1 MQSRPLV
8 PPYHGSGSSSFLKRR
23 ESHKG
28 KSVVLSR
35 THCQLPEV
43 DQCGL
48 WASACTNL
56 SLWAGLKLKLL
67 QNPQQSHFYLQQ
79 THFHANA
86 ATRSCP
92 KGQVCKGMSF
102 LLGLLCKPRRCRDGN
117 QFKKFFC
124 SWFHVFHLHLKRWL
138 FQLVLM
144 DRSRGLLT
152 DYALMGLTAL
162 SKQIIDLWLSAFV
175 SWWFQERTDR
185 H

>member
-117 QFKKFFC
+117 QFKKFFLLLIPC
-124 SWFHVFHLHLKRWL
+124 FSFTSQKV
-138 FQLVLM
+138 VI
-144 DRSRGLLT
+144 SVGLNGQVKGT
-152 DYALMGLTAL
+152 
-162 SKQIIDLWLSAFV
+162 
-175 SWWFQERTDR
+175 TDR
-185 H
+185 LCPHGTDSLK